1 MTAFAMTLNQ
11 RVEILAQVG
20 EDELGQ
26 PSPMGWEVV
35 ARPWASVRHQS
46 GAQAIK
52 AGAITPQVQASIRM
66 RYRQDVAAGMRVRD
80 GETLY
85 TVQAVLPDQV
95 QRRHV
100 DLVCEVLP

>member
-11 RVEILAQVG
+11 RVEILAQGG

-26 PSPMGWEVV
+26 PSPTGWQVV

-52 AGAITPQVQASIRM
+52 AGAVTPQVQASVRM
-66 RYRQDVAAGMRVRD
+66 RYRRDVLAGMRIRD
-80 GETLY
+80 GDTMY
-85 TVQAVLPDQV
+85 SVQAVLPDRV
-95 QRRHV
+95 RRRHV
-100 DLVCEVLP
+100 DLVCEVIL